1 MGVEGQADLR
11 RIRHTHAA
19 EVGEVEVC
27 LDLCLK
33 LIDERALPRFSSSS
47 LRRRHQRPLAVRG
60 RVRRERLH
68 RGGSG

>member
-1 MGVEGQADLR
+1 MSASRAEADMRAMRRRMGMGVEGQADLR

-33 LIDERALPRFSSSS
+33 LIDERALP
-47 LRRRHQRPLAVRG
+47 
-60 RVRRERLH
+60 
-68 RGGSG
+68 